1 MENLGFD
8 GTVRSTYTFAEDG
21 TCQTTVETT
30 MDIENA
36 IAGVEINPE
45 DLNTLSTVAGEFDVR
60 DGVLIFTPEVGQ
72 GTRMKLEFVNDD
84 KLTVTPLPTKELEK
98 QFAELEQVVQ
108 NFDAQTADIDATVQ
122 ETFGEEAS
130 EFLNAAMDVENL
142 KKSALAPQTWS
153 RVKTV
158 E

>member
-45 DLNTLSTVAGEFDVR
+45 DLNTLSTAAASS
-60 DGVLIFTPEVGQ
+60 T
-72 GTRMKLEFVNDD
+72 
-84 KLTVTPLPTKELEK
+84 
-98 QFAELEQVVQ
+98 FA
-108 NFDAQTADIDATVQ
+108 T
-122 ETFGEEAS
+122 
-130 EFLNAAMDVENL
+130 EFLSSRP
-142 KKSALAPQTWS
+142 KSVKG
-153 RVKTV
+153 RV
-158 E
+158 

>member
-1 MENLGFD
+1 
-8 GTVRSTYTFAEDG
+8 
-21 TCQTTVETT
+21 
-30 MDIENA
+30 
-36 IAGVEINPE
+36 
-45 DLNTLSTVAGEFDVR
+45 
-60 DGVLIFTPEVGQ
+60 
-72 GTRMKLEFVNDD
+72 MKLEFVNDD